1 MDLRRKLFWIW
12 CGVTI
17 IFWLSGI
24 LDGDGSRIA
33 LKFQVGGWRA
43 GYLHLAIA
51 LVVAVGIPLMVLL
64 FGRAAFWIR
73 DQFARKRTE
82 TFQD

>member
-1 MDLRRKLFWIW
+1 
-12 CGVTI
+12 
-17 IFWLSGI
+17 
-24 LDGDGSRIA
+24 

-43 GYLHLAIA
+43 AYLHFAIA

-64 FGRAAFWIR
+64 FGCAAFWIR
-73 DQFARKRTE
+73 DQFARKPTR